1 MKVFNTKPVELYKVS
16 FDKDFVG
23 REIEEVKLDRSIQAD
38 IQANTNQVQITMYGD
53 RVKNILTMFSNEDID
68 TEYYRLKVDG
78 SMYQIISKNKYDA
91 FPPTHYVYELEVM

>member
-38 IQANTNQVQITMYGD
+38 IQANANQLQITMYGD

-68 TEYYRLKVDG
+68 SEYYRLKIDG

-91 FPPTHYVYELEVM
+91 FPPAHYVYELEVM

>member
-1 MKVFNTKPVELYKVS
+1 MKVFNTRPVELYKVS
-16 FDKDFVG
+16 FDKDWVG
-23 REIEEVKLDRSIQAD
+23 REIEEVKLDRSIEAD
-38 IQANTNQVQITMYGD
+38 IQANTNQLQITMYGD

-91 FPPTHYVYELEVM
+91 FPPTHYVYELEIM

>member
-16 FDKDFVG
+16 FDKDMVG
-23 REIEEVKLDRSIQAD
+23 REIEDVKLDRSIEAD
-38 IQANTNQVQITMYGD
+38 IQANTNQLQITMYGD
-53 RVKNILTMFSNEDID
+53 RAKNILTMFSNEDID

-91 FPPTHYVYELEVM
+91 FPPSHYVYELEIM

>member
-1 MKVFNTKPVELYKVS
+1 MKVFNTKPVELYKVT

-23 REIEEVKLDRSIQAD
+23 REIEEVKLDRSIEAD
-38 IQANTNQVQITMYGD
+38 IQANTNQLQITMYGD
-53 RVKNILTMFSNEDID
+53 RAKNILTMFSNEDID

-91 FPPTHYVYELEVM
+91 FPPSHYVYELEIM

>member
-38 IQANTNQVQITMYGD
+38 IQANTNQLQITMYGD
-53 RVKNILTMFSNEDID
+53 RAKNILTMFSNEDID

-91 FPPTHYVYELEVM
+91 FPPTHYVYELEIM

>member
-1 MKVFNTKPVELYKVS
+1 MKVFNTRPVELYKVS

-23 REIEEVKLDRSIQAD
+23 REIEEVKLDRSIEAD
-38 IQANTNQVQITMYGD
+38 IQANTNQLQITMYGD
-53 RVKNILTMFSNEDID
+53 RAKNILTMFSNEDID

-91 FPPTHYVYELEVM
+91 FPPSHYVYELEVM

>member
-1 MKVFNTKPVELYKVS
+1 MKVFNTKSVELYKVT

-23 REIEEVKLDRSIQAD
+23 REIEDVKLDRSIQAD
-38 IQANTNQVQITMYGD
+38 IQANTNQLQITMYGD
-53 RVKNILTMFSNEDID
+53 RAKNILTMFSNENID

-91 FPPTHYVYELEVM
+91 FPPTHYVYELEIM

>member
-1 MKVFNTKPVELYKVS
+1 MKVFNTRPVELYKVS
-16 FDKDFVG
+16 FNKDMVG
-23 REIEEVKLDRSIQAD
+23 REIEEVELDRSIEAD
-38 IQANTNQVQITMYGD
+38 IQANTNQLQITMYGD

>member
-23 REIEEVKLDRSIQAD
+23 REIEDVKLDRSIEAD
-38 IQANTNQVQITMYGD
+38 IQANTNQLQITMYGD

-68 TEYYRLKVDG
+68 SEYYRLKVDG

-91 FPPTHYVYELEVM
+91 FPPTHYVYELEIM

>member
-1 MKVFNTKPVELYKVS
+1 MKVFNTRPVELYKVS
-16 FDKDFVG
+16 FNKDMVG
-23 REIEEVKLDRSIQAD
+23 REIEEVELDRSIEAD
-38 IQANTNQVQITMYGD
+38 IQANTNQLQITMYGD

-91 FPPTHYVYELEVM
+91 FPPTHYIYELEIM

>member
-1 MKVFNTKPVELYKVS
+1 MKVFNTKPVELYKVT

-23 REIEEVKLDRSIQAD
+23 REIEEVKLDRSIEAD
-38 IQANTNQVQITMYGD
+38 IQANTNQLQITMYGD
-53 RVKNILTMFSNEDID
+53 RAKNILTMFSNENID

>member
-1 MKVFNTKPVELYKVS
+1 MKVFNTKPVELYKVT

-23 REIEEVKLDRSIQAD
+23 REIEEVKLDRSIEAD
-38 IQANTNQVQITMYGD
+38 IQANTNQLQITMYGD
-53 RVKNILTMFSNEDID
+53 RAKNILTMFSNEDID

-91 FPPTHYVYELEVM
+91 FPPTHYVYELEIM

>member
-1 MKVFNTKPVELYKVS
+1 MKVFNTKPMELYKVT

-23 REIEEVKLDRSIQAD
+23 REIEEVKLDRSIEAD
-38 IQANTNQVQITMYGD
+38 IQANTNQLQITMYGD
-53 RVKNILTMFSNEDID
+53 RAKNILTMFSNEDID
-68 TEYYRLKVDG
+68 TEYYRLKFDG

>member
-23 REIEEVKLDRSIQAD
+23 REIEEVKLDRSIEAD
-38 IQANTNQVQITMYGD
+38 IQANANQLQITMYGD

-68 TEYYRLKVDG
+68 SEYYRLKVDG

-91 FPPTHYVYELEVM
+91 FPPTHYVYELEIM

>member
-1 MKVFNTKPVELYKVS
+1 MKVFNTRPVELYKVS

-23 REIEEVKLDRSIQAD
+23 REIEEVKLDRSIEAD
-38 IQANTNQVQITMYGD
+38 IQANTNQLQITMYGD

-91 FPPTHYVYELEVM
+91 FPPTHYVYELEIM

>member
-1 MKVFNTKPVELYKVS
+1 MKVFNTRPVELYKVS

-23 REIEEVKLDRSIQAD
+23 REIEEVKLDRSIEAD
-38 IQANTNQVQITMYGD
+38 IQANTNQLQITMYGD
-53 RVKNILTMFSNEDID
+53 RVKNILTMFSNEDIN

-78 SMYQIISKNKYDA
+78 SMYQIISKNKYDT

>member
-1 MKVFNTKPVELYKVS
+1 MKVFNTRPVELYKVS

-23 REIEEVKLDRSIQAD
+23 REIEEVKLDRSIEAD
-38 IQANTNQVQITMYGD
+38 IQANTNQLQISMYGD

-91 FPPTHYVYELEVM
+91 FPPTHYVYELEIM

>member
-1 MKVFNTKPVELYKVS
+1 MKVFNTKPVELYKVT

-23 REIEEVKLDRSIQAD
+23 REIEEVKLDRSIEAD
-38 IQANTNQVQITMYGD
+38 IQANTNQLQITMYGD
-53 RVKNILTMFSNEDID
+53 RAKNILTMFSNENID

-91 FPPTHYVYELEVM
+91 FPPTHYVYELEIM

>member
-23 REIEEVKLDRSIQAD
+23 REIEEVKLDRSIEAD
-38 IQANTNQVQITMYGD
+38 IQANTNQLQITMYGD
-53 RVKNILTMFSNEDID
+53 RAKNILTMFSNEDID

-91 FPPTHYVYELEVM
+91 FPPTHYVYELEIM